1 MVPRAALLLGGA
13 LAFLP
18 PPAPAPSSRRF
29 SAAPGLTPASAVTRL
44 KVAAQTKQ
52 VPVNELIECLA
63 CVEEQAAAQDAATLS
78 SRMQSQLT
86 GCWRLVYMSAR
97 SDPYCPGN
105 LVLTLDTT
113 AQTISTTI
121 YRFEAFKEYEKSGK
135 LFWDAARRRVEFQY
149 ERETAMFGLVRDK
162 DYEQPRKQQQDA
174 DDAPKGQRYDAW
186 YDMIWMDRDV
196 AFARGCTGCLYLWRR
211 DRDLE
216 MENGI

>member
-1 MVPRAALLLGGA
+1 MRPASCLLGPSTF
-13 LAFLP
+13 LARLTHTHTHVHKGTFTWHTL
-18 PPAPAPSSRRF
+18 APTEQSRH
-29 SAAPGLTPASAVTRL
+29 SYTTRRHATDTTL
-44 KVAAQTKQ
+44 ET
-52 VPVNELIECLA
+52 
-63 CVEEQAAAQDAATLS
+63 TLS
-78 SRMQSQLT
+78 
-86 GCWRLVYMSAR
+86 V
-97 SDPYCPGN
+97 
-105 LVLTLDTT
+105 TLDTT

>member
-1 MVPRAALLLGGA
+1 MPRAALLLGGA

-29 SAAPGLTPASAVTRL
+29 SAQGLTPESAMTRL

-52 VPVNELIECLA
+52 VPVNELIDCLA
-63 CVEEQAAAQDAATLS
+63 CIEEQAASQDAATLS

-97 SDPYCPGN
+97 SNPYCPGN
-105 LVLTLDTT
+105 LVLTLDTM
-113 AQTISTTI
+113 AETISTTI

-135 LFWDAARRRVEFQY
+135 LFWDPAKRRIEFEY
-149 ERETAMFGLVRDK
+149 ERETAMFGLIRDK
-162 DYEQPRKQQQDA
+162 DYEAPRNEQPDA
-174 DDAPKGQRYDAW
+174 EAPKGQRYDAW

-211 DRDLE
+211 DRELE